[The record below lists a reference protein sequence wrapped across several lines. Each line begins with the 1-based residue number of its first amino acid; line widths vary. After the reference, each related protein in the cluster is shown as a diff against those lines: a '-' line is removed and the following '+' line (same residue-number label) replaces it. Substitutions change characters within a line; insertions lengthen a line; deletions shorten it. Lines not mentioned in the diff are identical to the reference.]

1 MHVVWFK
8 RDLRVEDHLPLLRAA
23 KAGRCLCLYVYE
35 PELIR
40 SDEYDASHLQF
51 LNESLQDLDR
61 ELRKRGGE
69 LTFRMG
75 NVVDVLAK
83 LHHDFGIEGLWSHE
97 ETGNRLTFD
106 RDLAVARW
114 VRQAG
119 IPWREIPQSAV
130 VRRLQSRDGWSR
142 MREGFMDRPVPA
154 PPAEIV
160 PVTGIETDKIQTH
173 SDFGLP
179 RSEKTE
185 LQSGGQASGKQLLES
200 FLKSRGERYQQE
212 LSSPV
217 TAWDSCSRLST
228 YLAWGCLSIRQVTQ
242 AVKDRRVEVQAAKAF
257 GKATGTWL
265 GSLRAFESR
274 LSWRCHFIQ
283 KLEDEPS
290 LEFENMSRSYDGLR
304 EECFNQFYF
313 DAWAHGQTG
322 YPLVDACMRAL
333 RQHSWINFRMRA
345 MLTSFASYHL
355 WLHWRPTALH
365 LAKHFLDFEPGI
377 HFPQV
382 QMQSGTTGIN
392 AIRIYSPTKQACD
405 QDPQGIFI
413 RRYVPELEGVPD
425 EHIAEPHRMSLSQ
438 QSKFG
443 CRVGDNYPKPIV
455 EHTTAYR
462 EAQRKML
469 EIRSEKDVRQNAKRV
484 FQKHGSRNGQGR
496 RSRGRSFP
504 RR

>member
-1 MHVVWFK
+1 
-8 RDLRVEDHLPLLRAA
+8 
-23 KAGRCLCLYVYE
+23 
-35 PELIR
+35 
-40 SDEYDASHLQF
+40 
-51 LNESLQDLDR
+51 
-61 ELRKRGGE
+61 
-69 LTFRMG
+69 
-75 NVVDVLAK
+75 
-83 LHHDFGIEGLWSHE
+83 
-97 ETGNRLTFD
+97 
-106 RDLAVARW
+106 
-114 VRQAG
+114 
-119 IPWREIPQSAV
+119 
-130 VRRLQSRDGWSR
+130 
-142 MREGFMDRPVPA
+142 MDRPVPA

-160 PVTGIETDKIQTH
+160 PVTGIETGQIQTH

-179 RSEKTE
+179 RSKKTE
-185 LQSGGQASGKQLLES
+185 LQCGGLASGKHLLES

-242 AVKDRRVEVQAAKAF
+242 AVKDRRVEMQAAKAF

-274 LSWRCHFIQ
+274 LSWRCHFVQ

-304 EECFNQFYF
+304 EESFNQYYF
-313 DAWAHGQTG
+313 DAWTQGQTG

-333 RQHSWINFRMRA
+333 KQHSWINFRMRA
-345 MLTSFASYHL
+345 MLISFASYHL
-355 WLHWRPTALH
+355 WLHWRRTSLH

-392 AIRIYSPTKQACD
+392 AIRIYSPTKQAFD
-405 QDPQGIFI
+405 QDPKGIFI
-413 RRYVPELEGVPD
+413 RRYVPELKGVPD

-455 EHTTAYR
+455 EHSVAYR
-462 EAQRKML
+462 DAQRKMF
-469 EIRSEKDVRQNAKRV
+469 EVRSKDDVKQNAKKV
-484 FQKHGSRNGQGR
+484 FQKHGSRKGHRGR
-496 RSRGRSFP
+496 TRGRSFP
-504 RR
+504 KR